1 MSSWLAGVPLADKTS
16 MMCSRH
22 RSLSFVRLLSLMP
35 WRVVVWRLAARAPLV
50 GGRVNKVTV
59 VVEGFFPF
67 VYLDLALDVTES

>member
-1 MSSWLAGVPLADKTS
+1 
-16 MMCSRH
+16 
-22 RSLSFVRLLSLMP
+22 MP

-50 GGRVNKVTV
+50 EGRVNKVTV